1 MKAALL
7 GLLVLGACAGDL
19 DEQWQL
25 DHPRIVAVR
34 ATPPGILS
42 GERAE
47 IDALI
52 GAEGQRPVE
61 RAPEIAT
68 VISPMSL
75 ASALAPDAGRW
86 YVTAPD
92 AATLAAAR
100 TELGLAANAPVPLQ
114 VGVSYAAQ
122 TLLAFKTVYLGE
134 ARANPSLDDLEIDG
148 APAPAAGTEI
158 VIAPLT
164 DVPLSVTADVD
175 DTVNWL
181 TSCGTMHDFD
191 LPKAYVRVE
200 KDDPTTGDL
209 AVVRRVEN
217 GGVAWRTWAC
227 RAE

>member
-1 MKAALL
+1 MKAAVL
-7 GLLVLGACAGDL
+7 GLLVLGACASDL

-25 DHPRIVAVR
+25 DHDRIIAVR

-47 IDALI
+47 IDALV

-61 RAPEIAT
+61 AAPEIAT
-68 VISPMSL
+68 VVSPMSL
-75 ASALAPDAGRW
+75 AATVRPEAGRW

-92 AATLAAAR
+92 AAALAAAR
-100 TELGLAANAPVPLQ
+100 TELGLAADAPVPLQ
-114 VGVSYAAQ
+114 VGVSYAGQ

-134 ARANPSLDDLEIDG
+134 ARVNPTLDDMMIAG
-148 APAPAAGTEI
+148 AVAPAAATEI
-158 VIAPLT
+158 VVPPLT
-164 DVPLSVTADVD
+164 DVRLSVTADVE

-191 LPKAYVRVE
+191 LPNAYLRVE
-200 KDDPTTGDL
+200 KDDPQTGDL
-209 AVVRRVEN
+209 AVVRRVSD
-217 GGVAWRTWAC
+217 GGVVWRTWSI